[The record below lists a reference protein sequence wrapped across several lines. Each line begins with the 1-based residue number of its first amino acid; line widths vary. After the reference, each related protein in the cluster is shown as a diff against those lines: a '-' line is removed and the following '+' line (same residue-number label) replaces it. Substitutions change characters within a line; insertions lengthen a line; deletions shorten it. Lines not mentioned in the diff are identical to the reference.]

1 MINASDQFKAR
12 VLKLEIGEEYVYFRG
27 HLASARAHMPLLEDV
42 GAMAYGLVLLEAS
55 VLTQK
60 RIGDLEGSEYRL
72 RVLRPIRN
80 VDFDKGRAAYYKSLR
95 SKEAA

>member
-12 VLKLEIGEEYVYFRG
+12 VLKLEIGEEYVYFHG
-27 HLASARAHMPLLEDV
+27 HLASARSHMPRLEDV
-42 GAMAYGLVLLEAS
+42 GAMAYGLHLLGAA

-60 RIGDLEGSEYRL
+60 HYEEGNTEYRL